1 MALRSSAISEGMW
14 WRVLLIAAIASVSGR
29 LRCSAFDFD
38 VGGDRGWA
46 VPPKQHR
53 PLQPLGLQEPF
64 QDRRQ
69 PHAVFRYK
77 KDSVMVVT
85 EEEYGRCNSEQPIV
99 FYNNGETEMTLDHAG
114 TYYFISG
121 LREHCQKGQKMILK
135 VLGHTAEEQSPT
147 SSPPGNHTAAAAAP
161 PPPSAADSSGA
172 AASSTVGL
180 LAILAASASCCL
192 L

>member
-46 VPPKQHR
+46 VPPPNNTALYNHWASKNR
-53 PLQPLGLQEPF
+53 FKIGDNLM
-64 QDRRQ
+64 
-69 PHAVFRYK
+69 FRYK